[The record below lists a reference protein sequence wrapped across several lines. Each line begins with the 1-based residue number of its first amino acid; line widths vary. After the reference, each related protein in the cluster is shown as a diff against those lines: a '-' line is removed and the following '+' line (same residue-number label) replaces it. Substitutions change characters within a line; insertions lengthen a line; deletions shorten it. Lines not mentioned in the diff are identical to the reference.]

1 MLNSLQP
8 RSVAIFIISR
18 IICLEWST
26 TNTKDWTIRRLEI
39 MSLKCTS
46 RSDANTH
53 CEVQYRQPQKFPY
66 NKLYFY
72 KSEIIIG

>member
-1 MLNSLQP
+1 
-8 RSVAIFIISR
+8 
-18 IICLEWST
+18 
-26 TNTKDWTIRRLEI
+26 